1 MSRQSWLLSEKKF
14 RIEGD
19 ALLQTLTLLRA
30 WQMEKRFGVQTPLQ
44 ISGGTHRVVK
54 PARPPSG

>member
-1 MSRQSWLLSEKKF
+1 MPQQPWPLSKKKF
-14 RIEGD
+14 RSEGD

-30 WQMEKRFGVQTPLQ
+30 WQMEKRFGVQTLLQ